1 MPHTAHADPH
11 EPRTKA
17 VAPEPRGTFRFR
29 EYPPRTFLVGTGF
42 SVRAHAPTASV
53 LVRAAPLR
61 SRCWKSPRAG
71 PRGAARTAE
80 VPRGWGPHSTV
91 SKGLER
97 KRGLRC

>member
-1 MPHTAHADPH
+1 MPHTAHADPLGSQV
-11 EPRTKA
+11 TS

-29 EYPPRTFLVGTGF
+29 GYPPRTFLVGTGF

-61 SRCWKSPRAG
+61 SRCWKRPRAG
-71 PRGAARTAE
+71 PRGPARMAE
-80 VPRGWGPHSTV
+80 VPREWGLHSTV
-91 SKGLER
+91 SKGLKR